1 MKFIKMYSADWC
13 FDCKAMVTLFEE
25 NNVAY
30 KLFNVDN
37 DPQAI
42 DKLKDLC
49 SGKKIV
55 PTLEIEGQIYV
66 NPTIDSVTKLIQ

>member
-49 SGKKIV
+49 GGKKIV